1 MPTYNIQL
9 LCIFINHHITSYHII
24 LHHITSHHRSE
35 SEVNTERIVSKSSGI
50 SHVEGGWAKEID
62 PLEPSDTTRFRKKT
76 EKDDDFKNALRVMA
90 PIITRCLRQNNTIN
104 IYEVYS
110 ILYYYTIIIINYSIS
125 CTTTRNISKRQKEI
139 IIIIHTS
146 TIQVNLRL
154 LKGWLC
160 SKIL

>member
-1 MPTYNIQL
+1 MT
-9 LCIFINHHITSYHII
+9 
-24 LHHITSHHRSE
+24 
-35 SEVNTERIVSKSSGI
+35 KSSGI

-110 ILYYYTIIIINYSIS
+110 ILCYYTIIVVVFIINYTHSIS
-125 CTTTRNISKRQKEI
+125 NTTRNISKRKKEI

-146 TIQVNLRL
+146 TIQVNLQL